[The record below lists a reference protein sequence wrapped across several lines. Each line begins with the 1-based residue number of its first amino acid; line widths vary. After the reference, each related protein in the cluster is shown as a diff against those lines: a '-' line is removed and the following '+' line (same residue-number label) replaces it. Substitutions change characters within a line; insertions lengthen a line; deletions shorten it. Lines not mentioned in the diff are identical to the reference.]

1 MTPKR
6 QARYA
11 VVLAEQVAGI
21 PADTLDEVRLTL
33 EAIGEGCEMVPGSS
47 PFWTSVAASDLILDV
62 AAGRFVY
69 SVDPV
74 EKKITVKSYQ
84 PLR

>member
-1 MTPKR
+1 
-6 QARYA
+6 
-11 VVLAEQVAGI
+11 
-21 PADTLDEVRLTL
+21 
-33 EAIGEGCEMVPGSS
+33 
-47 PFWTSVAASDLILDV
+47 VAASDLILDV